1 MGHTRRGERTS
12 SSWPRENAG
21 RMHVTQ
27 SHADLRRMPF
37 PNTILPM
44 LRTLVFP
51 GAFFAAVAA
60 SSFQSLRSG
69 HAVGQSAIRQ
79 DTLGFY
85 TEEQAVAGQAVF
97 AKVCSECHESKDVA
111 GGDFRTKWSGQTV
124 YALFEQIRTTMP
136 DGNPG
141 SLPKEDYAS
150 AVAYILKL
158 NKLPVGPTALGTD
171 SLSLSSKKLVLPPG

>member
-1 MGHTRRGERTS
+1 MGTNGREGDVTGQ
-12 SSWPRENAG
+12 PRENAG